1 MKYDHY
7 IFDFDGTLGDSMA
20 CSIVAT
26 QQAFKAFGLDI
37 PTGQDITYY
46 MGIPIEVSFLKMSQR
61 TLSEEEVEQL
71 LTLFRQKY
79 KAYETEYLKPFEHIA
94 EVLRLLVEAD
104 KTLFVVSSKKTEV
117 LIRNLESIGL
127 YQYITEAIGSDKVK
141 AYKPNPDGIL
151 TIMNKHDLELKQS
164 VYIGDAIFDI
174 QMAKAA
180 GVDSIAVTWGS
191 HSKEDLSNEH
201 PSYIIEDPT
210 ELTRL

>member
-1 MKYDHY
+1 MKYNHY

-37 PTGQDITYY
+37 PTEQDITYY

-61 TLSEEEVEQL
+61 TLSEEELEQL

-79 KAYETEYLKPFEHIA
+79 KAYETQYLKPFKHIA

-151 TIMNKHDLELKQS
+151 TIVNKYDLELKQS

-180 GVDSIAVTWGS
+180 GFDSIAVTWGS
-191 HSKEDLSNEH
+191 HSKEDLSKEH

>member
-1 MKYDHY
+1 MKYENY
-7 IFDFDGTLGDSMA
+7 IFDFDGTLGDSKE
-20 CSIVAT
+20 CSIVAK
-26 QQAFKAFGLDI
+26 QQAFKTFGLNI
-37 PTGQDITYY
+37 PTEQDITYY

-61 TLSEEEVEQL
+61 TLSEQEVEQL

-79 KAYETEYLKPFEHIA
+79 KVYETDYLKPFEYIS
-94 EVLRLLVEAD
+94 EVIRLLSEAN
-104 KTLFVVSSKKTEV
+104 KKLFVVSSKKTEV

-151 TIMNKHDLELKQS
+151 SILNKYNLRPDKA

-180 GVDSIAVTWGS
+180 RIDSIAVTWGS
-191 HSKEDLSNEH
+191 HSKEALSNEQ
-201 PSYIIEDPT
+201 PNYVIEEPI
-210 ELTRL
+210 ELTRI

>member
-37 PTGQDITYY
+37 PTEQDITYY
-46 MGIPIEVSFLKMSQR
+46 MGIPIEISFLKMSQR

-79 KAYETEYLKPFEHIA
+79 KVYETQYLKPFEHIA

-151 TIMNKHDLELKQS
+151 TTVNKYDLELGQS